1 MVQNTLIYPY
11 IDLIRSEPLAAAVV
25 AAFDGIDVA
34 TTTVPAVIAT
44 QKSATISC
52 VKGKT
57 VKKVT
62 AVNPKCPTGYK
73 KR

>member
-1 MVQNTLIYPY
+1 MVQNTLIYPF
-11 IDLIRSEPLAAAVV
+11 IDLIRSEPLTATVV
-25 AAFDGIDVA
+25 ATHDSSNVA
-34 TTTVPAVIAT
+34 ITTVPAVTAT
-44 QKSATISC
+44 QKSTTITC

-57 VKKVT
+57 YKKVT

>member
-1 MVQNTLIYPY
+1 
-11 IDLIRSEPLAAAVV
+11 LAAAVV

-34 TTTVPAVIAT
+34 TATTVPAVIAT

-52 VKGKT
+52 VKGKI

-62 AVNPKCPTGYK
+62 AINPKCPTGYK